1 MTFFKYNSHWKKSP
15 AANCSTA
22 FLSFT
27 VSPVFLRVLQIALSI
42 KQLRLC
48 GAALHTVICILGV
61 CRQNRINASSCFV
74 LKRNAGCFVHRNKLA
89 KAPCL
94 CCALCFCG
102 LPMPPIGLNA
112 AVHNNLSPFMG
123 DGRREGGKER
133 KSGETDEGQ
142 EGKTGERREE

>member
-1 MTFFKYNSHWKKSP
+1 MTFFLNTIHTEKKP
-15 AANCSTA
+15 CSRLQHCI
-22 FLSFT
+22 FKLHSF
-27 VSPVFLRVLQIALSI
+27 PCFLRVLQIALSI

-48 GAALHTVICILGV
+48 GAALHTVIRILGV

-94 CCALCFCG
+94 CCGLCFCG
-102 LPMPPIGLNA
+102 LPMPPIGLSA

-123 DGRREGGKER
+123 DGRREGGKEV
-133 KSGETDEGQ
+133 
-142 EGKTGERREE
+142 RRDR